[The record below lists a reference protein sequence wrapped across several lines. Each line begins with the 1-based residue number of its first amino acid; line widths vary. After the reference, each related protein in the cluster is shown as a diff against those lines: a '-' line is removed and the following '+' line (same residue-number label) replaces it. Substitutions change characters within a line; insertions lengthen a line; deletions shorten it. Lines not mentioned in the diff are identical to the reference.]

1 MRQDFFLE
9 TISKSQIAAEGK
21 ARADGKAQHTREYVS
36 IFRGPQHRHRALDG
50 VLKWLL
56 RSIMMKELPDMLLKL
71 FLAFTLI
78 PFFEIYVLI
87 KSGITWGPLTPLLS
101 SL

>member
-36 IFRGPQHRHRALDG
+36 ILHKSPDRQRRDG
-50 VLKWLL
+50 LKYKAKRVLKSAMRHLDL
-56 RSIMMKELPDMLLKL
+56 SFAKAKQQ
-71 FLAFTLI
+71 
-78 PFFEIYVLI
+78 VLNTVI
-87 KSGITWGPLTPLLS
+87 GR
-101 SL
+101 